1 MKSPSTPFARI
12 ASFVLRAGVS
22 IAFVGAGVGIYA
34 WLYNTRPQPPS
45 RDPSQ
50 TGRLRLLVSEPLE
63 QPVGRRF
70 RAFGQARALRV
81 ADVPARVSAT
91 VAELHPNYREGATV
105 AAGEPMVT
113 LDDSDFR
120 RQLSMA
126 DEALKGLDAQLAM
139 LDLDEKSLRR
149 ALELAVEDAQIAEN
163 DLARVRA
170 AAQQEA
176 AQAREVDR
184 ARAGAILAERALVA
198 ARDAVNKLPVQR
210 AALDAERARQRSM
223 RELAQLAL
231 ERSVIRSPI
240 AGTIQ
245 VAQLDVG
252 EMAAPGVVVARVV
265 DPASI
270 EVPVLLPALAREFVR
285 PGNRVLLRADRAG
298 AQPVEA
304 HITRVAPEDDPA
316 TRTMTV
322 YAEAPGSAQLAPG
335 VFVEAEVSSSGDQ
348 PRTLVP
354 RRAVSGG
361 RIVVIRDGVAHQ
373 QSVEVEFTM
382 TGALAPALPD
392 TEWVVLREALPS
404 GTLVVL
410 DGSRRIVEGAP
421 VQAVRAGD
429 ADRAGSGTAAT
440 VESAAPAGSPKQPN
454 T

>member
-1 MKSPSTPFARI
+1 
-12 ASFVLRAGVS
+12 
-22 IAFVGAGVGIYA
+22 
-34 WLYNTRPQPPS
+34 
-45 RDPSQ
+45 
-50 TGRLRLLVSEPLE
+50 
-63 QPVGRRF
+63 
-70 RAFGQARALRV
+70 
-81 ADVPARVSAT
+81 
-91 VAELHPNYREGATV
+91 
-105 AAGEPMVT
+105 
-113 LDDSDFR
+113 
-120 RQLSMA
+120 
-126 DEALKGLDAQLAM
+126 
-139 LDLDEKSLRR
+139 
-149 ALELAVEDAQIAEN
+149 
-163 DLARVRA
+163 
-170 AAQQEA
+170 
-176 AQAREVDR
+176 
-184 ARAGAILAERALVA
+184 
-198 ARDAVNKLPVQR
+198 
-210 AALDAERARQRSM
+210 M

-265 DPASI
+265 DPSSI
-270 EVPVLLPALAREFVR
+270 EVPVLLPALARDFVR

-361 RIVVIRDGVAHQ
+361 RIVVVRDGVAHQ
-373 QSVEVEFTM
+373 QSVEVEFTI

-429 ADRAGSGTAAT
+429 ADSAGSGSAAT
-440 VESAAPAGSPKQPN
+440 AESASPVGSPNQPN